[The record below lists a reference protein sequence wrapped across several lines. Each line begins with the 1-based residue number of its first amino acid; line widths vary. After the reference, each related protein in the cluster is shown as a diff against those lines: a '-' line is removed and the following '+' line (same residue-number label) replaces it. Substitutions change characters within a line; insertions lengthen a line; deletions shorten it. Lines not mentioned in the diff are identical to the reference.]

1 MERPALGSSGGGRAR
16 RLRVRKALKMLV
28 GVGLAAIVGPLSG
41 GAGADSKFTV
51 DDSSFKCMLEMT
63 PVRHFYVDN
72 LAGNLKDTVA
82 VAQAGKGD
90 YPEGSV
96 LQLMPN
102 EVMIKQAKGT
112 SPATRD
118 WEFFFI
124 DVSPEG
130 SKIYKR
136 GFVDV
141 NNRLNLNCFT
151 CHAKA
156 EPQYDFV
163 CETGH
168 GCDPI
173 PVTRAMFGALQRA
186 DPRCK
191 NQPAMSA
198 EDQEALKQLGEIVK
212 ALTGKQ

>member
-1 MERPALGSSGGGRAR
+1 MERPALESSGGGRVR
-16 RLRVRKALKMLV
+16 RFRVRKALKMLV
-28 GVGLAAIVGPLSG
+28 GVSLAAIVGPLSG

-51 DDSSFKCMLEMT
+51 DDSSFKCILDMT
-63 PVRHFYVDN
+63 QVRHFYVDN
-72 LAGNLKDTVA
+72 LLGRVRETVEVAEAG
-82 VAQAGKGD
+82 QGD

-136 GFVDV
+136 GYTDV

-151 CHAKA
+151 CHVKA
-156 EPQYDFV
+156 EPKYDFV

-191 NQPAMSA
+191 NQPPMSA
-198 EDQEALKQLGEIVK
+198 EDKEALQQLGEIVK
-212 ALTGKQ
+212 AITGKQ

>member
-1 MERPALGSSGGGRAR
+1 MRKSASRVCGRVSEQLWVRRTLKAVLASSLAL
-16 RLRVRKALKMLV
+16 V
-28 GVGLAAIVGPLSG
+28 VGPLSG
-41 GAGADSKFTV
+41 GASAEPKFTV
-51 DDSSFKCMLEMT
+51 DDASFKCMQDMT

-72 LAGNLKDTVA
+72 LLGGLKETVA

-102 EVMIKQAKGT
+102 EVMIKQAKGFN
-112 SPATRD
+112 PATRD
-118 WEFFFI
+118 WEFFYI
-124 DVSPEG
+124 DVSPDG

-136 GFVDV
+136 GFADV
-141 NNRLNLNCFT
+141 NNRLGLNCFT
-151 CHAKA
+151 CHVKA
-156 EPQYDFV
+156 RPEFDFV
-163 CETGH
+163 CETDH

-191 NQPAMSA
+191 NQPPMSA

-212 ALTGKQ
+212 ALTSKTN